1 MALLSVLH
9 RRPAIPTKLYYTVR
23 HIAPIVVFLFACI
36 FAWRAHLLVGSGERQ
51 YLLLLLAAMCVGS
64 IYVFV
69 SLLISHAADND
80 RVRLAAEGMK
90 KQ

>member
-9 RRPAIPTKLYYTVR
+9 RRPALPTKLHSTVR
-23 HIAPIVVFLFACI
+23 HVAPIVVFLFACV
-36 FAWRAHLLVGSGERQ
+36 FAWRAHLLVGSRDRQ
-51 YLLLLLAAMCVGS
+51 YLLLLLVAMCVGS

-80 RVRLAAEGMK
+80 RIRLAAEGK
-90 KQ
+90 RDR

>member
-1 MALLSVLH
+1 MLH
-9 RRPAIPTKLYYTVR
+9 RRPAQPTKLHSAVR
-23 HIAPIVVFLFACI
+23 HISPIVVFLFACI
-36 FAWRAHLLVGSGERQ
+36 FAWRAHLSVGSRDKQ
-51 YLLLLLAAMCVGS
+51 YLLLLLAAMSIGS

-80 RVRLAAEGMK
+80 RIRLAAETK

>member
-1 MALLSVLH
+1 MIALLSVLH
-9 RRPAIPTKLYYTVR
+9 RRPARPTKLYSTVR
-23 HIAPIVVFLFACI
+23 HVAPIVVFLFACV
-36 FAWRAHLLVGSGERQ
+36 FAWRAHLLVGSREKQ

-80 RVRLAAEGMK
+80 RIRLAAEGK
-90 KQ
+90 KR